1 MNDVIRYLSFSAWLM
16 KFFFLF
22 FLSYFIILIVT
33 LFISRPHFTT
43 CEILVP
49 WAGMEPVPPAVAR
62 AESAPGQPG
71 RPHEDIFDRHQ
82 LWSVTGQ
89 CASKHPTVHRIA
101 PHSKELSKC
110 HWCQGW
116 KNLSSKCSYFLS
128 SLVQMHMVRKVSP
141 ADTI

>member
-16 KFFFLF
+16 KIFFLF
-22 FLSYFIILIVT
+22 FFKLFYYSYCYFIYFLAT
-33 LFISRPHFTT
+33 PHNMWDLGALSRD
-43 CEILVP
+43 
-49 WAGMEPVPPAVAR
+49 GAR
-62 AESAPGQPG
+62 APCSGSAESAPGQPG
-71 RPHEDIFDRHQ
+71 RPHEDIFDCRQ

-116 KNLSSKCSYFLS
+116 KNLNSKCSYFLS
-128 SLVQMHMVRKVSP
+128 SLVQMRMVRKVSP